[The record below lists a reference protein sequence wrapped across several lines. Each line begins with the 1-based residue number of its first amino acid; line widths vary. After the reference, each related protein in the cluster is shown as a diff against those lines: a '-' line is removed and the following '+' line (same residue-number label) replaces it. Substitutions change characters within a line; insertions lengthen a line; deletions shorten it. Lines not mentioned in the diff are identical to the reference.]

1 MKKGLV
7 FTTLLAL
14 MLVGLMLFSVM
25 LIQNRNQRVA
35 EYNRQIQLLKEQEQK
50 LADKEAELNVL
61 VVRYEQGLTEGNV
74 ELEALRAE
82 LEALKTVRDKLQ
94 IQLEQSALDIE
105 ATREKLKNEE
115 SDQSYYLEVYNALT
129 EGLNKVKGYI
139 SAG

>member
-14 MLVGLMLFSVM
+14 VLVGLMMFTVM
-25 LIQNRNQRVA
+25 LIQEHNQREA
-35 EYNRQIQLLKEQEQK
+35 EYDRQVQMLKEQEQK
-50 LADKEAELNVL
+50 LADKEAELEVL
-61 VVRYEQGLTEGNV
+61 ELRHEQGMTDGKAK
-74 ELEALRAE
+74 LEELRAE
-82 LEALKTVRDKLQ
+82 LEATKTVRDKLQ
-94 IQLEQSALDIE
+94 AQLDQSAADIE
-105 ATREKLKNEE
+105 TTRERLKNEE

>member
-14 MLVGLMLFSVM
+14 VLVGLMLFSVM
-25 LIQNRNQRVA
+25 LIQNRNERVA
-35 EYNRQIQLLKEQEQK
+35 EYNRQIQLLNEQEQK

-61 VVRYEQGLTEGNV
+61 VLRYEQGLTDGTAQ
-74 ELEALRAE
+74 LEALRAE
-82 LEALKTVRDKLQ
+82 LEAQKAVRDKLQ
-94 IQLEQSALDIE
+94 AQLEQSNLDLE
-105 ATREKLKNEE
+105 AKREQLKNEE

-139 SAG
+139 SIG

>member
-1 MKKGLV
+1 MKKGLI

-14 MLVGLMLFSVM
+14 VLAGLMAFSVV
-25 LIQNRNQRVA
+25 LIQAHNQRQD
-35 EYNRQIQLLKEQEQK
+35 EYDHQVQLLKEQKQK
-50 LADKEAELNVL
+50 LAEKEAELDVL
-61 VVRYEQGLTEGNV
+61 VLRYEQGLTEGAA

-82 LEALKTVRDKLQ
+82 LEAAKTVRDKLQ
-94 IQLEQSALDIE
+94 AQLEQSAADIE

>member
-25 LIQNRNQRVA
+25 LIQNRNQRVE

-61 VVRYEQGLTEGNV
+61 VMRYEQGLTEGNV

-94 IQLEQSALDIE
+94 TQLEQSALDIE

>member
-14 MLVGLMLFSVM
+14 VLVGLMLFSVM
-25 LIQNRNQRVA
+25 LIQNRNQRVE
-35 EYNRQIQLLKEQEQK
+35 EYNRQVQLLKEQEQK
-50 LADKEAELNVL
+50 LTDKEAELNVL
-61 VVRYEQGLTEGNV
+61 VLRYEQGLTEGTA

-94 IQLEQSALDIE
+94 TQLEQSALEIE

-115 SDQSYYLEVYNALT
+115 SDQSYYLEVYNALK
-129 EGLNKVKGYI
+129 EGLQKVEGYI
-139 SAG
+139 AGN

>member
-14 MLVGLMLFSVM
+14 ILVVLMLFSVM

-35 EYNRQIQLLKEQEQK
+35 EYNRQVQLLKEQEQK
-50 LADKEAELNVL
+50 LEQKETELSIL
-61 VVRYEQGLTEGNV
+61 LLRYEQGLTEGTA
-74 ELEALRAE
+74 ELEALQAE
-82 LEALKTVRDKLQ
+82 LEALKVVRDKLQ
-94 IQLEQSALDIE
+94 TQVDQSVLDLEAI
-105 ATREKLKNEE
+105 REKLKNEE

-139 SAG
+139 AGN

>member
-61 VVRYEQGLTEGNV
+61 VMRYEQGLTEGNV

-94 IQLEQSALDIE
+94 TQLEQSALDIE

-115 SDQSYYLEVYNALT
+115 SDQSYYLEVYNALK
-129 EGLNKVKGYI
+129 EGLQKVEGYI
-139 SAG
+139 AGN

>member
-61 VVRYEQGLTEGNV
+61 VLRYEQGLTEGTA

-94 IQLEQSALDIE
+94 TQLEQSALDIE

-139 SAG
+139 GAG

>member
-61 VVRYEQGLTEGNV
+61 VMRYEQGLTEGNV

-94 IQLEQSALDIE
+94 TQLEQSALDIE

-139 SAG
+139 GAG

>member
-14 MLVGLMLFSVM
+14 VLVGLMLFSVM
-25 LIQNRNQRVA
+25 LIQNRNQRVE
-35 EYNRQIQLLKEQEQK
+35 EYNRQVQLLKEQEQK
-50 LADKEAELNVL
+50 LTDKEAELNVL
-61 VVRYEQGLTEGNV
+61 VLRYEQGLTEGTA

-94 IQLEQSALDIE
+94 TQLEQSALEIE

>member
-1 MKKGLV
+1 MKKGLI

-14 MLVGLMLFSVM
+14 ILVGLMLFSVM
-25 LIQNRNQRVA
+25 LMQNRNERIA
-35 EYNRQIQLLKEQEQK
+35 EYNRQVQLLKEQEQK
-50 LADKEAELNVL
+50 LAEKETELNVL
-61 VVRYEQGLTEGNV
+61 VLRYEQGLTDGTA

-82 LEALKTVRDKLQ
+82 LEALKTVRNKLQ
-94 IQLEQSALDIE
+94 TQLEQSNLDLE

-139 SAG
+139 GAG

>member
-61 VVRYEQGLTEGNV
+61 VMRYEQGLTEGNV

-94 IQLEQSALDIE
+94 TQLEQSALDIE

>member
-7 FTTLLAL
+7 FTALLAL
-14 MLVGLMLFSVM
+14 LLVGAMLFSVM
-25 LIQNRNQRVA
+25 LMQERNQRVA
-35 EYNRQIQLLKEQEQK
+35 EYNHQVQLLKEQEQK

-61 VVRYEQGLTEGNV
+61 VLRYEQGLTEGTA

-94 IQLEQSALDIE
+94 TQLEQSALDIE
-105 ATREKLKNEE
+105 STREKLKNEE